1 MCRPAIALL
10 RRDMRTTRI
19 FWAPMAFSYGTF
31 LLIFM
36 DSRWVYLAT
45 GAALA
50 CLAAVTVLG
59 IDDRYQSE
67 PLYAALPGTRQSLV
81 GGRYLGW
88 GVVTAAALA
97 LFLAFTALIRAG
109 FAGRTPGLAS
119 LLSVQGAAAFLVG
132 TSVAGGVFLPF
143 YFRYG
148 FWRGLWSSAAAGLG
162 LLIALLYAAPRLVP
176 AGASPPLQ
184 FPPAPGAWSSTV
196 RGLRALAWF
205 IDTSM
210 GRPFV
215 LAAAAVILGALVFA
229 SYRVSVRS
237 YRDRDL

>member
-1 MCRPAIALL
+1 MSRPAIALL
-10 RRDMRTTRI
+10 RKDMRTTRV

-36 DSRWVYLAT
+36 ESRWVYLAA

-50 CLAAVTVLG
+50 CIAAVTVLA

-67 PLYAALPGTRQSLV
+67 PLYAALPGTRRSLV

-97 LFLAFTALIRAG
+97 LFLAFTGLIRAG
-109 FAGRTPGLAS
+109 FADRTLGLAS

-132 TSVAGGVFLPF
+132 TSVAGVVFLPF

-176 AGASPPLQ
+176 AGACPVLQVPPT
-184 FPPAPGAWSSTV
+184 PGAWSSTV
-196 RGLRALAWF
+196 RGFKALAWL
-205 IDTSM
+205 IDAST
-210 GRPFV
+210 GRPAI
-215 LAAAAVILGALVFA
+215 LAAAAVALAALIFV

>member
-1 MCRPAIALL
+1 MSRPAIALL
-10 RRDMRTTRI
+10 RKDLRTTRV

-36 DSRWVYLAT
+36 EGRWIFLAT

-50 CLAAVTVLG
+50 CVAAVTVLG

-67 PLYAALPGTRQSLV
+67 PLCAALPGTRRSLV

-88 GVVTAAALA
+88 GVLTAAALV

-109 FAGRTPGLAS
+109 FADRTLGLVS

-132 TSVAGGVFLPF
+132 TSVAGVVFLPF

-148 FWRGLWSSAAAGLG
+148 FFRGLWSSAAAGLG
-162 LLIALLYAAPRLVP
+162 LLIALLYAAPRIVP
-176 AGASPPLQ
+176 AGACPPLQ
-184 FPPAPGAWSSTV
+184 APLMPGAWSIPV
-196 RGLRALAWF
+196 RGFSALAWF
-205 IDTSM
+205 IDTAL
-210 GRPFV
+210 GRPGV
-215 LAAAAVILGALVFA
+215 LAAVAVALAALISV

>member
-1 MCRPAIALL
+1 MSRPAIALL
-10 RRDMRTTRI
+10 RKDLRMTRV

-36 DSRWVYLAT
+36 ESRWAFLAT
-45 GAALA
+45 GVALA
-50 CLAAVTVLG
+50 FIAAVTVLA
-59 IDDRYQSE
+59 IDDRYMSE
-67 PLYAALPGTRQSLV
+67 PLYAALPGTRRSLV

-109 FAGRTPGLAS
+109 FADRTLGLAS
-119 LLSVQGAAAFLVG
+119 LLSVQGAAAFLG
-132 TSVAGGVFLPF
+132 GMSVAGVVFLPF

-176 AGASPPLQ
+176 AGDCPPLQ
-184 FPPAPGAWSSTV
+184 APPMPGAWSTAV
-196 RGLRALAWF
+196 RGFRALAWL

-210 GRPFV
+210 GRPAG
-215 LAAAAVILGALVFA
+215 LAAAAVALAALVSV